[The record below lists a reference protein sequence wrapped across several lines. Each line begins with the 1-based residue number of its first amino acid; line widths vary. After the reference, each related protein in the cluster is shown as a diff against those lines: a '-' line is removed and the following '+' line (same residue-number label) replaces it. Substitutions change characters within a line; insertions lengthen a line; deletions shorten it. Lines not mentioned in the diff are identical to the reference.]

1 MSLLLRGTGSGSPH
15 EPFEF
20 FPQDALA
27 LPLRRD
33 LHILTLFLK
42 AYKLGIA
49 AGVTVNFS
57 LIHFHN
63 PGGHTVQEITVMGN
77 HHEGSTETD
86 QKVLEPLGHL
96 TVQMVGGLVQNQD
109 IRLL

>member
-1 MSLLLRGTGSGSPH
+1 
-15 EPFEF
+15 
-20 FPQDALA
+20 
-27 LPLRRD
+27 
-33 LHILTLFLK
+33 
-42 AYKLGIA
+42 
-49 AGVTVNFS
+49 
-57 LIHFHN
+57 
-63 PGGHTVQEITVMGN
+63 MGN